1 MTRYFH
7 IHDLIGFFL
16 NGYLCLSGNDE
27 PVERLLEK
35 HSFIFVYCSKFTNK
49 YKMHLLIDKCM
60 YIKIAVANL

>member
-1 MTRYFH
+1 MVT
-7 IHDLIGFFL
+7 
-16 NGYLCLSGNDE
+16 CVLSGNDE
-27 PVERLLEK
+27 HNGNTSRK